1 MSAIFFHLLFF
12 PSAVSSVCYF
22 FHLLIFPSAFI
33 SICYFTV
40 CYFFICLFSV
50 CYFFHLPFFPSAIY
64 FLCFHI
70 RLPFFQELIRI
81 IRHAEILIAR
91 NVSLKSKFTQDLLEH
106 ADAQQELEHFISS
119 ILQNSEVAVRGG
131 PMGPAGSVISK
142 LFHAAQRVRNFSK
155 FFFTQGFFCIFRG
168 WVGNEEKL
176 DYSLNVYA
184 KLGENCMIFRKIV
197 RRRHLQTVVDIG
209 R

>member
-40 CYFFICLFSV
+40 CYFFICLFFRLLFFSSAFFSI
-50 CYFFHLPFFPSAIY
+50 CYLFPLLLFPSAI
-64 FLCFHI
+64 
-70 RLPFFQELIRI
+70 FQELIRI

-142 LFHAAQRVRNFSK
+142 LFHAAQRVRNFST
-155 FFFTQGFFCIFRG
+155 FFFTQGLFCIFRG

-176 DYSLNVYA
+176 DYSLNAYA
-184 KLGENCMIFRKIV
+184 KLGENCMIFCKIV
-197 RRRHLQTVVDIG
+197 RRRHLQTVVDIE

>member
-1 MSAIFFHLLFF
+1 MKCSIFHLLFFSVCYFFHLLFF

-40 CYFFICLFSV
+40 CYFFICLFFRLLFFSSAFFSI
-50 CYFFHLPFFPSAIY
+50 CYLFPLLLFPSAI
-64 FLCFHI
+64 
-70 RLPFFQELIRI
+70 FQELIRI

-142 LFHAAQRVRNFSK
+142 LFHAAQRVRNFST
-155 FFFTQGFFCIFRG
+155 FYFTQGFFVFLGGG
-168 WVGNEEKL
+168 WGMKKSWITAL
-176 DYSLNVYA
+176 
-184 KLGENCMIFRKIV
+184 MR
-197 RRRHLQTVVDIG
+197 LQN
-209 R
+209 